1 MDSAQIMNIISLIIL
16 LILSSLFSCSE
27 TAFLSVSKIKIRTL
41 AEEGNK
47 KAKLVESL
55 LDDQDRL
62 LSAIL
67 VGNNLVNIGASSLTT
82 ATIMA
87 IFGDG
92 AQTVAIATGVV
103 TLCILIFGE
112 ITPKSLA
119 TQNADKLV
127 FALAPFIRFVCVI
140 TKPVVFVLNIITGF
154 IIKLL
159 GGNQEH
165 GPSLTEEELKTIVT
179 VGHEEGVLEKEE
191 KEMIHNVFEFGETEI
206 KEIMTPRIHVESL
219 PDDCTYD
226 ELMNVYHDAQYS
238 RYPIHD
244 ESFDEIIGVLNMKD
258 LLFIDIDK
266 EHFDVKKY
274 MRETFVVYEF
284 NQVNDVFASMR
295 KEHATLAIVLDEYG
309 VMSGIVT
316 FEDIVE
322 EIVGEIDDEYDD
334 ASDDIVK
341 INDHEYLVD
350 GSLNL
355 NEVNDEIDTHFESED
370 FESIGGL
377 VLGEFSGVPKIKD
390 KIEFPGVTIIIEK
403 MHKNRIEL
411 LRLKIHEIEKEE
423 EGEEK
428 LHLLMVDNHIPAGAK
443 LY

>member
-322 EIVGEIDDEYDD
+322 EIVGEIDDEYDEVND
-334 ASDDIVK
+334 SIVK

-428 LHLLMVDNHIPAGAK
+428 HQ
-443 LY
+443 

>member
-284 NQVNDVFASMR
+284 NQVNDVLASMR

-411 LRLKIHEIEKEE
+411 LRLIIHEMKEEE

-428 LHLLMVDNHIPAGAK
+428 HQ
-443 LY
+443 

>member
-55 LDDQDRL
+55 LDNQDRL

-127 FALAPFIRFVCVI
+127 FALAPFIRFVCII

-206 KEIMTPRIHVESL
+206 KVIMTPRIHVERL
-219 PDDCTYD
+219 PEDCTYD

-334 ASDDIVK
+334 TSDDIVK

-411 LRLKIHEIEKEE
+411 LRLIIHEMKEEE

-428 LHLLMVDNHIPAGAK
+428 HQ
-443 LY
+443 

>member
-55 LDDQDRL
+55 LDNQDRL

-127 FALAPFIRFVCVI
+127 FALAPFIRFVCII

-219 PDDCTYD
+219 PEDCRYD

-334 ASDDIVK
+334 TSDDIVK

-411 LRLKIHEIEKEE
+411 LRLIIHEMKEEE

-428 LHLLMVDNHIPAGAK
+428 HQ
-443 LY
+443 

>member
-82 ATIMA
+82 ATIMGK
-87 IFGDG
+87 FGDG

-154 IIKLL
+154 IIQLL

-411 LRLKIHEIEKEE
+411 LRLIIHEMKEEE

-428 LHLLMVDNHIPAGAK
+428 HQ
-443 LY
+443 

>member
-1 MDSAQIMNIISLIIL
+1 MDSAQIMNILSLIIL

-309 VMSGIVT
+309 VMNGIVT

-411 LRLKIHEIEKEE
+411 LRLIIHEMKEEE

-428 LHLLMVDNHIPAGAK
+428 HQ
-443 LY
+443 

>member
-55 LDDQDRL
+55 LDNQDRL

-127 FALAPFIRFVCVI
+127 FALAPFIRFVCII

-334 ASDDIVK
+334 TSDDIVK

-411 LRLKIHEIEKEE
+411 LRLKIHEIAKEE

-428 LHLLMVDNHIPAGAK
+428 HQ
-443 LY
+443 

>member
-1 MDSAQIMNIISLIIL
+1 MTVKEICTEYSKLGN
-16 LILSSLFSCSE
+16 E
-27 TAFLSVSKIKIRTL
+27 TLKKQCLNKIKI
-41 AEEGNK
+41 
-47 KAKLVESL
+47 
-55 LDDQDRL
+55 
-62 LSAIL
+62 
-67 VGNNLVNIGASSLTT
+67 
-82 ATIMA
+82 
-87 IFGDG
+87 
-92 AQTVAIATGVV
+92 
-103 TLCILIFGE
+103 
-112 ITPKSLA
+112 TPYVPVLRK
-119 TQNADKLV
+119 D
-127 FALAPFIRFVCVI
+127 ALAD
-140 TKPVVFVLNIITGF
+140 IIARRT
-154 IIKLL
+154 
-159 GGNQEH
+159 
-165 GPSLTEEELKTIVT
+165 
-179 VGHEEGVLEKEE
+179 
-191 KEMIHNVFEFGETEI
+191 VFEYENYIAEDGTTKTRSTE
-206 KEIMTPRIHVESL
+206 
-219 PDDCTYD
+219 
-226 ELMNVYHDAQYS
+226 NVKVNT
-238 RYPIHD
+238 
-244 ESFDEIIGVLNMKD
+244 FIGYI
-258 LLFIDIDK
+258 LFCRTVIEEYTNLEIDK

-411 LRLKIHEIEKEE
+411 LRLIIHEMKEEE

-428 LHLLMVDNHIPAGAK
+428 HQ
-443 LY
+443 

>member
-206 KEIMTPRIHVESL
+206 KEIMRPRIHVESL

-411 LRLKIHEIEKEE
+411 LRLIIHEMKEEE

-428 LHLLMVDNHIPAGAK
+428 HQ
-443 LY
+443 

>member
-1 MDSAQIMNIISLIIL
+1 MESAQIMNIISLIIL

-27 TAFLSVSKIKIRTL
+27 TAFLAVSKIKMRTL

-55 LDDQDRL
+55 LEDQDRL

-92 AQTVAIATGVV
+92 AQTVAIATGIV

-119 TQNADKLV
+119 TQNADRLV
-127 FALAPFIRFVCVI
+127 LALAPFIRFICVI

-154 IIKLL
+154 IIRLL
-159 GGNQEH
+159 GGNKEQ

-179 VGHEEGVLEKEE
+179 VGHEEGVLE
-191 KEMIHNVFEFGETEI
+191 
-206 KEIMTPRIHVESL
+206 
-219 PDDCTYD
+219 
-226 ELMNVYHDAQYS
+226 AQYS

-274 MRETFVVYEF
+274 MRGTFVVYEF

-295 KEHATLAIVLDEYG
+295 KNHATLAIVLDEYG

-322 EIVGEIDDEYDD
+322 EIVGEIDDEYDEVND
-334 ASDDIVK
+334 SIVK

-390 KIEFPGVTIIIEK
+390 QIEFPGVTIIIEK

-428 LHLLMVDNHIPAGAK
+428 HQ
-443 LY
+443 

>member
-1 MDSAQIMNIISLIIL
+1 MNIISLIIL

-119 TQNADKLV
+119 SQNADKLV

-266 EHFDVKKY
+266 EYFDVKKY

-411 LRLKIHEIEKEE
+411 LRLIIHEMKEEE

-428 LHLLMVDNHIPAGAK
+428 HQ
-443 LY
+443 